1 MKNVLG
7 KVWNIIKTLV
17 VALMIFIAV
26 SLFIM
31 KLAGDTPSI
40 FGYNLYYIVTE
51 SMEPDLEVGD
61 IILSKEVTDCSTLQ
75 IGDVITYQGEVGSYA
90 NKLITHQIIDIDASN
105 PNNIIFTT
113 KGTNPMST
121 VDPLIEQDQIVSKM
135 VFEIPL
141 LGKLMQLINKP
152 LGFIILIV
160 IPLAICLFGEI
171 KNFIET
177 LKNKEEDEEESEEI
191 ETSN

>member
-1 MKNVLG
+1 MKKVLAKIWNVL
-7 KVWNIIKTLV
+7 KTLV
-17 VALMIFIAV
+17 VVLMIFITV

-31 KLAGDTPSI
+31 KLAGDTPTF

-61 IILSKEVTDCSTLQ
+61 IILSKEVTDYSSLE

-152 LGFIILIV
+152 IGFILLIV
-160 IPLAICLFGEI
+160 IPLAICLFKEI

-177 LKNKEEDEEESEEI
+177 LNNKEEDEEESEEI